1 MTVDPEF
8 PADGAEP
15 AAEPWGLVAACAALM
30 AISAGIWYSASVF
43 FVALLREFGRDYA
56 STASIYS
63 LFTVC
68 YGIGGMLAGVL
79 VDRVGARRTILLGG
93 LLVPVALAANSL
105 VPSMGWMYLSQG
117 ILVAFG
123 MSASGYV
130 PVSALLTQCFDR
142 RRGLAIGLASGGVG
156 IGIMAVVPLTQWM
169 IEHAGWRLAYLTLA
183 LGNGVVVIPVALW
196 LLPDGRRV
204 GPGGLPRAPDGAPAT
219 GRAGPASS
227 SSLLAALGTREFW
240 LVTATFSL
248 VNSPT
253 QLVLT
258 HHVAHMVEAGQAKML
273 VAGIVGIV
281 GLMSIPGKILWGY
294 LSDRW
299 WLELVYAAGVSCLV
313 ASIAVLMAMTPAS
326 SAWTLYAYAIL
337 MGFGYAVS
345 PAMTPMLSGR
355 FFAGPHFGAILGGL
369 SVFYHTGGAI
379 GVWMAGHVHD
389 LTGSYHV
396 ALVAA
401 MLCAL
406 AGVGTAWLAAPRRVT
421 APGLVRRYDR

>member
-1 MTVDPEF
+1 
-8 PADGAEP
+8 
-15 AAEPWGLVAACAALM
+15 M

-43 FVALLREFGRDYA
+43 FVALLSEFRQNYA

-68 YGIGGMLAGVL
+68 YGIGGMIAGGL

-105 VPSMGWMYLSQG
+105 VPSLGWMYLSQG
-117 ILVAFG
+117 VLVALG

-130 PVSALLTQCFDR
+130 PVSALLTRCFDR
-142 RRGLAIGLASGGVG
+142 HRGLAIGLASAGVG
-156 IGIMAVVPLTQWM
+156 IGIMTVVPLTQWL
-169 IEHAGWRLAYLTLA
+169 IEHAGWRFAYLTLA
-183 LGNGVVVIPVALW
+183 VGNGVVVIPVSLL
-196 LLPDGRRV
+196 LLPDERRAA
-204 GPGGLPRAPDGAPAT
+204 PGSLQREPDGMPAVSRPGPAPA
-219 GRAGPASS
+219 
-227 SSLLAALGTREFW
+227 SSLLAALATREFW

-248 VNSPT
+248 INSPT

-258 HHVAHMVEAGQAKML
+258 HHVAHMVEAGQGKML

-299 WLELVYAAGVSCLV
+299 WLEMVYAAGVSCLV
-313 ASIAVLMAMTPAS
+313 ASIAVLMGMAPGSPA
-326 SAWTLYAYAIL
+326 WVLYAYAAL

-345 PAMTPMLSGR
+345 PAMTPMMSGR

-379 GVWMAGHVHD
+379 GVWLAGHTHD
-389 LTGSYHV
+389 LTGSYRL

-401 MLCAL
+401 MLCAM
-406 AGVGTAWLAAPRRVT
+406 AGVATAWLAAPRQVT
-421 APGLVRRYDR
+421 APGMFRRLQR

>member
-1 MTVDPEF
+1 MT
-8 PADGAEP
+8 AEP
-15 AAEPWGLVAACAALM
+15 DCPAHCTDPALEPWGLVASCAALM

-43 FVALLREFGRDYA
+43 FVALLREFGQDYA
-56 STASIYS
+56 LTASIYS

-68 YGIGGMLAGVL
+68 YGIGGMIAGGL
-79 VDRVGARRTILLGG
+79 VDRIGARRTILLGG
-93 LLVPVALAANSL
+93 LVAPVALFANSL

-130 PVSALLTQCFDR
+130 PVSALLTQCFHR

-156 IGIMAVVPLTQWM
+156 VGIMAVVPLTQWV
-169 IEHAGWRLAYLTLA
+169 IEHAGWRLAYLSLA
-183 LGNGVVVIPVALW
+183 LGNAAVVIPVALF
-196 LLPDGRRV
+196 LLPEGRQ
-204 GPGGLPRAPDGAPAT
+204 
-219 GRAGPASS
+219 AGPDTLRRDPIGAGQAPGAT
-227 SSLLAALGTREFW
+227 LLAALSTREFW

-248 VNSPT
+248 INSPT

-258 HHVAHMVEAGQAKML
+258 HHVAHMVEVGHGKML

-281 GLMSIPGKILWGY
+281 GLMSIPAKILWGY

-299 WLELVYAAGVSCLV
+299 WLELVYATGVSCLI

-326 SAWTLYAYAIL
+326 STWVLYAYATL

-345 PAMTPMLSGR
+345 PAMTPVMGGR

-379 GVWMAGHVHD
+379 GVWLAGHMHD
-389 LTGSYHV
+389 LTGSYRL

-401 MLCAL
+401 MLCAM
-406 AGVGTAWLAAPRRVT
+406 AGLGTAWLAAPRRVT
-421 APGLVRRYDR
+421 VPGMFGRLR